1 MALMR
6 TSNPALNA
14 KTFADLRRDPT
25 APAMTLEG
33 TVNKAAFLLF
43 LVAVPAA
50 WVWSQV
56 RTAFDPAVAGPWIA
70 LGVISGLIAAIVTI
84 VKKAWSPVTAPI
96 YAAFEG
102 LALGGLSALLETKYP
117 GIVMQAVG
125 LTFAT
130 LAAMLLAYR
139 SGLIKATEKFKLGVV
154 AATGAIALYY
164 LIGLGLS
171 FFGIAMPFL
180 QSPREAVGAPLL
192 LRAIDRDH
200 ARRHHQHAGEQ
211 VLDPF
216 LLDRLCLQPHVLR
229 EPHAVEREGDVAHA
243 HEHALREQ
251 LVGAHAGDGDVA
263 GLEPDEGMADRGP
276 LRGGIRDLEGFAEL
290 VLRPHR
296 AFHRERDA
304 RVTEHDDDGVLG
316 VGRAVGFVRRVEE
329 DAPPREREAVVRLR
343 HVEHHLVLPGDL
355 VQPRFEIG
363 ICGRVAAGGQRLGGR
378 FERGEQSAEAD
389 CGGAGGDASQES
401 APMSGEALQV
411 QHGHPPVG
419 EGYGD
424 LRRAASVG
432 YATSGGESP
441 FGQSWIFS
449 GKSGRGC
456 APTYAATS
464 NAS

>member
-6 TSNPALNA
+6 TSNPALSA

-70 LGVISGLIAAIVTI
+70 LGVIGGLIAAI

-180 QSPREAVGAPLL
+180 QGTSTTSLVVSGVIVIVAALNLILDFDFIETGVTGGAPKYMEWYGAFGLMVTLIWLYLEILRLL
-192 LRAIDRDH
+192 AK
-200 ARRHHQHAGEQ
+200 RRS
-211 VLDPF
+211 
-216 LLDRLCLQPHVLR
+216 
-229 EPHAVEREGDVAHA
+229 
-243 HEHALREQ
+243 
-251 LVGAHAGDGDVA
+251 
-263 GLEPDEGMADRGP
+263 M
-276 LRGGIRDLEGFAEL
+276 
-290 VLRPHR
+290 LRPY
-296 AFHRERDA
+296 
-304 RVTEHDDDGVLG
+304 
-316 VGRAVGFVRRVEE
+316 
-329 DAPPREREAVVRLR
+329 VVRL
-343 HVEHHLVLPGDL
+343 
-355 VQPRFEIG
+355 
-363 ICGRVAAGGQRLGGR
+363 
-378 FERGEQSAEAD
+378 S
-389 CGGAGGDASQES
+389 
-401 APMSGEALQV
+401 
-411 QHGHPPVG
+411 HP
-419 EGYGD
+419 
-424 LRRAASVG
+424 AK
-432 YATSGGESP
+432 
-441 FGQSWIFS
+441 Q
-449 GKSGRGC
+449 
-456 APTYAATS
+456 
-464 NAS
+464 

>member
-70 LGVISGLIAAIVTI
+70 LGVIGGLIATIVT
-84 VKKAWSPVTAPI
+84 KAWSPVTAPI

-180 QSPREAVGAPLL
+180 QGTSTTSLVVSGVIVIVAALNLILDFDFIETGVTGGAPKYMEWYGAFGLMVTLIWLYLEILRLL
-192 LRAIDRDH
+192 AKKRS
-200 ARRHHQHAGEQ
+200 RR
-211 VLDPF
+211 
-216 LLDRLCLQPHVLR
+216 
-229 EPHAVEREGDVAHA
+229 
-243 HEHALREQ
+243 
-251 LVGAHAGDGDVA
+251 
-263 GLEPDEGMADRGP
+263 
-276 LRGGIRDLEGFAEL
+276 
-290 VLRPHR
+290 
-296 AFHRERDA
+296 
-304 RVTEHDDDGVLG
+304 
-316 VGRAVGFVRRVEE
+316 
-329 DAPPREREAVVRLR
+329 
-343 HVEHHLVLPGDL
+343 
-355 VQPRFEIG
+355 
-363 ICGRVAAGGQRLGGR
+363 
-378 FERGEQSAEAD
+378 
-389 CGGAGGDASQES
+389 
-401 APMSGEALQV
+401 
-411 QHGHPPVG
+411 
-419 EGYGD
+419 
-424 LRRAASVG
+424 
-432 YATSGGESP
+432 
-441 FGQSWIFS
+441 
-449 GKSGRGC
+449 
-456 APTYAATS
+456 
-464 NAS
+464 